1 MKDARTQAEPR
12 TMLDAAIPVIAAQI
26 TSITVIS
33 PVVGMALNAA
43 FWSTILGIG
52 FATAIISEA
61 RVRLPRLI
69 AAHAQEMTPAAENRQ
84 HLSAYAI

>member
-1 MKDARTQAEPR
+1 
-12 TMLDAAIPVIAAQI
+12 MLDTAIPLIAAQI

-52 FATAIISEA
+52 FAAAMISEA
-61 RVRLPRLI
+61 RVRLPALI
-69 AAHAQEMTPAAENRQ
+69 TAHSRTLAPAVENQQNLPSYAA
-84 HLSAYAI
+84 